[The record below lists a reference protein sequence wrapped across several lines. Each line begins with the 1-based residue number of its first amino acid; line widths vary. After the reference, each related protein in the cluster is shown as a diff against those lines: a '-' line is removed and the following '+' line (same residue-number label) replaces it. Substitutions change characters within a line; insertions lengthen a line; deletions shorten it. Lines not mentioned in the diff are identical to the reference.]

1 MSSIGILIAAC
12 FSYLQ
17 VIDDFLP
24 DLKDSKRLSVFCGI
38 GFVVYGFLISVSL
51 GTIFVGVIVG
61 SILGVRHN
69 FIMEAKKAQSAQV
82 PQLSVEIESSQEMEI
97 VTSTFDDS
105 NQDVQRTYF
114 CPNCGN
120 PLKSEDK
127 FCSSCGNK
135 IDPEIFQRKRLN

>member
-1 MSSIGILIAAC
+1 MSGIGILIATC
-12 FSYLQ
+12 ISYLQ

-24 DLKDSKRLSVFCGI
+24 DLKDSKRLSVFLGI

-69 FIMEAKKAQSAQV
+69 FIMGAKKEQRV
-82 PQLSVEIESSQEMEI
+82 NVTQLSEEIESSEDMEF
-97 VTSTFDDS
+97 VPSTFDIT
-105 NQDVQRTYF
+105 NKDVERTYF

-120 PLKSEDK
+120 PLKNEDK

-135 IDPEIFQRKRLN
+135 IDPEIFQRKKLN

>member
-1 MSSIGILIAAC
+1 MSSIGIFIAAC
-12 FSYLQ
+12 ISYLQ

-24 DLKDSKRLSVFCGI
+24 DLKDSKRLSVFFGI
-38 GFVVYGFLISVSL
+38 GFVIYGFLISVSL
-51 GTIFVGVIVG
+51 GTIFVGVILG

-69 FIMEAKKAQSAQV
+69 FIMEAREAQSVHV
-82 PQLSVEIESSQEMEI
+82 PQLSEEIESSQEMKFVPSALDIPSE
-97 VTSTFDDS
+97 
-105 NQDVQRTYF
+105 DVQRTYF

>member
-1 MSSIGILIAAC
+1 MSGIGILIATC
-12 FSYLQ
+12 ISYLQ

-24 DLKDSKRLSVFCGI
+24 DLKDSKRLSVFFGI

-69 FIMEAKKAQSAQV
+69 FIMEAKKEKRV
-82 PQLSVEIESSQEMEI
+82 NITQLSEEIESSEDMEF
-97 VTSTFDDS
+97 VPSTF
-105 NQDVQRTYF
+105 NITNKDVERTYF

-120 PLKSEDK
+120 PLKNEDK

-135 IDPEIFQRKRLN
+135 IDPEIFQRKKLN